1 MPLSTYGRRGS
12 AVKSADRGARKT
24 AGTYGKAA
32 HFTLPSKNNAYV
44 VESLAERL
52 STDAFALDPNV
63 KGYRAQAYTVDLI
76 DRVLL
81 PTVDAVNVAYARHAK
96 SGVDPVFYT
105 PDFDLE
111 WMLGTHSAVE
121 VKLEGYAGDALYEE
135 KLRDASDVLWLHGI
149 ELIHILIPSY
159 WRHPLRANL
168 PLLHQAKLRRDL
180 APTAETLQRVE
191 GLADA
196 GARTLQEYCSG
207 LGFDN
212 RMAPVLIAYGALDVD
227 VLQNA
232 LLNTTPAKPAMGS
245 LDHLDFVRR
254 LAR

>member
-1 MPLSTYGRRGS
+1 MALTTYGRRAG

-32 HFTLPSKNNAYV
+32 HFTLPSKNDAYV
-44 VESLAERL
+44 VESPAERL
-52 STDAFALDPNV
+52 STDAFALDPAV
-63 KGYRAQAYTVDLI
+63 KRSRAQPYTVDLI

-81 PTVDAVNVAYARHAK
+81 PTAEAVKAAYAKHAK

-105 PDFDLE
+105 PDFDIE

-135 KLRDASDVLWLHGI
+135 KLRDATEVLWFHGI
-149 ELIHILIPSY
+149 ELIQLVIPSY
-159 WRHPLRANL
+159 WRHPLRTNL
-168 PLLHQAKLRRDL
+168 PLLHQAKLRADL
-180 APTAETLQRVE
+180 APTTETLDRVE
-191 GLADA
+191 ILATG
-196 GARTLQEYCSG
+196 GARTLREYCSG
-207 LGFDN
+207 LGYDN
-212 RMAPVLIAYGALDVD
+212 RMAPVLIVNGALDVD

-245 LDHLDFVRR
+245 LDHLGLVRR

>member
-1 MPLSTYGRRGS
+1 MPLSTYGRRAG
-12 AVKSADRGARKT
+12 AVKSADQGARKT
-24 AGTYGKAA
+24 AGTYGKPA
-32 HFTLPSKNNAYV
+32 HFTLPSKNDAYV

-52 STDAFALDPNV
+52 TTDALALDPGV
-63 KGYRAQAYTVDLI
+63 KGFRPQPYTVDLI

-81 PTVDAVNVAYARHAK
+81 PTADAVRTAYAKHAAG
-96 SGVDPVFYT
+96 GVIAAFYT

-111 WMLGTHSAVE
+111 WTLGTHSAVE
-121 VKLEGYAGDALYEE
+121 VKLEGYTGDAQYEE
-135 KLRDASDVLWLHGI
+135 KLRDATEVLSLHGI
-149 ELIHILIPSY
+149 ELIHVVIPSY

-180 APTAETLQRVE
+180 APTTETLVRVE
-191 GLADA
+191 LLAAA
-196 GARTLQEYCSG
+196 GASTLKEYCSG
-207 LGFDN
+207 LDFDN
-212 RMAPVLIAYGALDVD
+212 RMAPVLIVHGALNVD

-245 LDHLDFVRR
+245 LDHLSFLRR